1 LLVNTLETGGGD
13 DAAMSDRIPAVTRA
27 LLTLSI
33 FFACA
38 TLGAAMALFTGWPV
52 AILSGI
58 VGFVCVQQVAAS
70 FARRRDKRSVAREL
84 AHIRKSHLEFE
95 TALHDTR
102 SRLGELGGLIETR
115 ASSQERKIVAELQ
128 VLETLM
134 RDFAA
139 KISRSAA
146 AVVAPEPIPAQR
158 GPASAYLNTLGEKG
172 ELLETIRAS
181 LEENRVDLYLQPMV
195 SLPQRKLRYYEALSR
210 LRDESGQ
217 VIMPA
222 QYIAVAGQAGLMSV
236 VDNLLLFRCVQIV
249 RRLTLKN
256 RDVGIFCNI
265 SGDTLADKEF
275 FPQFLDYMRVNRD
288 LAGQIVFEFSQH
300 AVSKAGIEGEK
311 NLTALA
317 TMGFALS
324 MDHVESLAL
333 DFLRLK
339 AIGFRHLKVRAS
351 TLTRGMSG
359 AGAQVTAEDFK
370 KLLTRHGLNLIAER
384 VEDEK
389 TVIQLL
395 DYAVDYAQGYLF
407 GEPRAVREESL
418 KAVSALESAPIIPFR
433 KAG

>member
-1 LLVNTLETGGGD
+1 MT
-13 DAAMSDRIPAVTRA
+13 DRISTLTKA
-27 LLTLSI
+27 LLTLSL
-33 FFACA
+33 FFVCA
-38 TLGAAMALFTGWPV
+38 TLGAALALFTGWPV

-58 VGFVCVQQVAAS
+58 VGFVCVQQIIHGI
-70 FARRRDKRSVAREL
+70 ARRRDKRAL
-84 AHIRKSHLEFE
+84 AKEMAHLRKSHLEFE

-102 SRLGELGGLIETR
+102 ARLGDMSAQIEQR
-115 ASSQERKIVAELQ
+115 AGAQEKKIVAELK

-134 RDFAA
+134 RDFAG
-139 KISRSAA
+139 KISRRAA
-146 AVVAPEPIPAQR
+146 AVPQEPQKPQR
-158 GPASAYLNTLGEKG
+158 GPAGAYLGTLGDRG
-172 ELLETIRAS
+172 ELLETIRSS

-210 LRDESGQ
+210 LRDQNGQ

-222 QYIAVAGQAGLMSV
+222 QYIQVAGQAGLMSV

-249 RRLTLKN
+249 RRLTQKN
-256 RDVGIFCNI
+256 RDIGIFCNI

-288 LAGQIVFEFSQH
+288 LAGQIIFEFSQQ
-300 AVSKAGIEGEK
+300 AVLKAGVEGEK
-311 NLTALA
+311 NLAALA

-339 AIGFRHLKVRAS
+339 AIGFRHLKVRAA
-351 TLTRGMSG
+351 TLMRGMNG
-359 AGAQVTAEDFK
+359 AGAAVAAEDFK
-370 KLLTRHGLNLIAER
+370 KLLSRHGLNLIAER

-389 TVIQLL
+389 TVVQLL

-407 GEPRAVREESL
+407 GEPRAVREDSL
-418 KAVSALESAPIIPFR
+418 KPVSAVEPAPVIPFKR
-433 KAG
+433 AG

>member
-1 LLVNTLETGGGD
+1 LLVNNLETGGSD
-13 DAAMSDRIPAVTRA
+13 DAAMTDRIPALTKA

-33 FFACA
+33 FFVCA
-38 TLGAAMALFTGWPV
+38 TMGAAMALFTGWPV
-52 AILSGI
+52 AILSGV
-58 VGFVCVQQVAAS
+58 VGFVCVQQMSAS
-70 FARRRDKRSVAREL
+70 FARRRDKRSIAREM
-84 AHIRKSHLEFE
+84 AHLRQSHLDFE
-95 TALHDTR
+95 TALSDTR
-102 SRLGELGGLIETR
+102 SRLGELGGLIEQR
-115 ASSQERKIVAELQ
+115 ANTQERKIVAELK

-134 RDFAA
+134 RDFAG

-146 AVVAPEPIPAQR
+146 AVPVEPVKAQR
-158 GPASAYLNTLGEKG
+158 GPASAYLNTLGDKG
-172 ELLETIRAS
+172 ELLETIRSS

-210 LRDESGQ
+210 LRAENGD

-222 QYIAVAGQAGLMSV
+222 QYIQVAGQAGLMSV

-249 RRLTLKN
+249 RRLTHKN
-256 RDVGIFCNI
+256 RDIGIFCNI
-265 SGDTLADKEF
+265 SGETLADKEF

-288 LAGQIVFEFSQH
+288 LAGQIVFEFSQE
-300 AVSKAGIEGEK
+300 AVSKAGVEGEK
-311 NLTALA
+311 NLTTLA
-317 TMGFALS
+317 TIGFSLS

-339 AIGFRHLKVRAS
+339 AIGFRHVKVRAS
-351 TLTRGMSG
+351 TLTRGMTG

-418 KAVSALESAPIIPFR
+418 KAVTPLESAPIIPFR

>member
-1 LLVNTLETGGGD
+1 MT
-13 DAAMSDRIPAVTRA
+13 DRIPALTKA
-27 LLTLSI
+27 LLTLSL

-38 TLGAAMALFTGWPV
+38 TLGAGLALFTGWPV

-58 VGFVCVQQVAAS
+58 VGFVSVQHLAAG
-70 FARRRDKRSVAREL
+70 FARRRDKRLVAKEL
-84 AHIRKSHLEFE
+84 AHLRKSNLEFE

-102 SRLGELGGLIETR
+102 ARLGDLGATVELR
-115 ASSQERKIVAELQ
+115 ANSQEKKIVAELK

-134 RDFAA
+134 REFAG
-139 KISRSAA
+139 KISGSAA
-146 AVVAPEPIPAQR
+146 SVPRQPSRPQR
-158 GPASAYLNTLGEKG
+158 GPASAYLNTLGGKD

-210 LRDESGQ
+210 LRAENGD
-217 VIMPA
+217 VIMPD
-222 QYIAVAGQAGLMSV
+222 QYIEVAGQAGLMSV

-249 RRLTLKN
+249 RRLMQKG
-256 RDVGIFCNI
+256 RDIGIFCNI
-265 SGDTLADKEF
+265 SGETLADKEF

-288 LAGQIVFEFSQH
+288 LAGHIIFEFSQST
-300 AVSKAGIEGEK
+300 VLKAGVEGEK
-311 NLTALA
+311 NLTTLA

-324 MDHVESLAL
+324 MDHVETLAL

-351 TLTRGMSG
+351 TLTRGMKG
-359 AGAQVTAEDFK
+359 ADAQVAAEDFK

-407 GEPRAVREESL
+407 GEPRAVREDSL
-418 KAVSALESAPIIPFR
+418 KSVSALEPAAILPFR

>member
-1 LLVNTLETGGGD
+1 MT
-13 DAAMSDRIPAVTRA
+13 DRISTLTKA
-27 LLTLSI
+27 LLTLSL
-33 FFACA
+33 FFVCA
-38 TLGAAMALFTGWPV
+38 TLGAALALFTGWPV

-58 VGFVCVQQVAAS
+58 VGFVCVQQIIHGI
-70 FARRRDKRSVAREL
+70 ARRRDKHAL
-84 AHIRKSHLEFE
+84 AKEMAHLRKSHLEFE

-102 SRLGELGGLIETR
+102 ARLGDMSAQIEQR
-115 ASSQERKIVAELQ
+115 AGAQEKKIVAELK

-134 RDFAA
+134 RDFAG
-139 KISRSAA
+139 KISRRAA
-146 AVVAPEPIPAQR
+146 AVPQEPQKPQR
-158 GPASAYLNTLGEKG
+158 GPAGAYLGTLGDRS
-172 ELLETIRAS
+172 ELLETIRSS

-210 LRDESGQ
+210 LRDQSGQ

-222 QYIAVAGQAGLMSV
+222 QYIQVAGQAGLMSV

-249 RRLTLKN
+249 RRLTQKN
-256 RDVGIFCNI
+256 RDIGIFCNI

-288 LAGQIVFEFSQH
+288 LAGQIIFEFSQQ
-300 AVSKAGIEGEK
+300 AVLKAGVEGEK
-311 NLTALA
+311 NLAALA

-339 AIGFRHLKVRAS
+339 AIGFRHLKVRAA
-351 TLTRGMSG
+351 TLMRGMNG
-359 AGAQVTAEDFK
+359 AGAPVAAEDFK
-370 KLLTRHGLNLIAER
+370 KLLSRHGLNLIAER

-389 TVIQLL
+389 TVVQLL

-407 GEPRAVREESL
+407 GEPRAVREDSL
-418 KAVSALESAPIIPFR
+418 KPVSAVEPAPVIPFKR
-433 KAG
+433 AG

>member
-1 LLVNTLETGGGD
+1 MTRLLIN
-13 DAAMSDRIPAVTRA
+13 
-27 LLTLSI
+27 LTC
-33 FFACA
+33 FFGCA
-38 TLGAAMALFTGWPV
+38 FLGASMILFTGWPL
-52 AILSGI
+52 AL
-58 VGFVCVQQVAAS
+58 VAAGVC
-70 FARRRDKRSVAREL
+70 FLATQHVGVLLARRGDKRATAREFAQL
-84 AHIRKSHLEFE
+84 RRMSIAFQDQLDE
-95 TALHDTR
+95 TQARIAALDGTIDAR
-102 SRLGELGGLIETR
+102 TNAQS
-115 ASSQERKIVAELQ
+115 RKIVAELK
-128 VLETLM
+128 VLESLM
-134 RDFAA
+134 REFAG
-139 KISRSAA
+139 KISRGARAAETEAQVSRIPATGPAA
-146 AVVAPEPIPAQR
+146 A
-158 GPASAYLNTLGEKG
+158 YLGSFGDRN

-181 LEENRVDLYLQPMV
+181 LEENRVDLYLQPIV

-210 LRDESGQ
+210 LRDHNGQ

-222 QYIAVAGQAGLMSV
+222 QYMAVAGQAGLMSV

-249 RRLTLKN
+249 RRLTQKS
-256 RDVGIFCNI
+256 RDIGIFCNI
-265 SGDTLADKEF
+265 SGETLADKEF

-288 LAGQIVFEFSQH
+288 LAGQIVFEFSQE
-300 AVSKAGIEGEK
+300 ALAKAGVEGEK
-311 NLTALA
+311 NLTTLA

-324 MDHVESLAL
+324 MDHVDSLAL

-339 AIGFRHLKVRAS
+339 AIGFRHLKVHAS
-351 TLTRGMSG
+351 ILTRGMNG
-359 AGAQVTAEDFK
+359 AGAQVAAEDFK